1 MWCVVT
7 CHAAADERNTP
18 HTYGQFTNL
27 LDRLSLAVVN
37 WKAVPPVCFRGA
49 AMATGDQYR
58 IRAAEFH
65 AMAQCATSPRLQVHE
80 NLAKAYLRLAE
91 QADRNAQTD
100 VIYEPPTPRLDD
112 SDRKR

>member
-1 MWCVVT
+1 
-7 CHAAADERNTP
+7 
-18 HTYGQFTNL
+18 
-27 LDRLSLAVVN
+27 
-37 WKAVPPVCFRGA
+37 
-49 AMATGDQYR
+49 MATGDQFR

-65 AMAQCATSPRLQVHE
+65 AMAQCATSHRLQVQYE